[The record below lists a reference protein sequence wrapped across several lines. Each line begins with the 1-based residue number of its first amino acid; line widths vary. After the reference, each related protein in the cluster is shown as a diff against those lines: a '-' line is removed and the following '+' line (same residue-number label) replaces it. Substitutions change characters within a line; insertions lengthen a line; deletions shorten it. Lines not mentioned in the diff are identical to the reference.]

1 MRYSIQAA
9 GEVDDASRPKAPA
22 AGGVSATTPAQG
34 QLLESHQ
41 RELQALGAELRRAR
55 EARNLSQ
62 QALAERLRL
71 GQDQLRALEEG
82 DTRRLPELVFVIA
95 QLRRV
100 AGALELDLDD
110 KLAELR
116 GRPTAAPPPTA
127 PAPTP
132 SSAPAALRT
141 SRPLPL
147 PATSLTPASPASREG
162 GQATRPPSARPPLW
176 RVGALLALPALALA
190 LTLGL
195 GRRGPQPQP
204 TTSSAPSPT
213 ANAAGPSPTNK
224 PVMPWQGN
232 PTDTALPSSRAS
244 TVGVPSAKASPASLQ
259 LQANEASW
267 LEVRNGRGEVLFQ
280 GSFQGERRFPLQ
292 GGLRLLPGRPDLIAV
307 ASEGQPARKLGPI
320 YAVVWYSFP
329 ATASA
334 SQSPAGSDGQP
345 AAATTPEL
353 ATP

>member
-1 MRYSIQAA
+1 MSHAIQAA

-34 QLLESHQ
+34 QLLDSHQ
-41 RELQALGAELRRAR
+41 SELQALGAELRRAR

-71 GQDQLRALEEG
+71 GQEQLRALEDG

-116 GRPTAAPPPTA
+116 GRPTAA
-127 PAPTP
+127 APTP

-176 RVGALLALPALALA
+176 LVGALLALPALALA

-213 ANAAGPSPTNK
+213 ANTAGPSPTNK

-244 TVGVPSAKASPASLQ
+244 TVSVPSPKASPAGLH
-259 LQANEASW
+259 LQAKEASW
-267 LEVRNGRGEVLFQ
+267 LEVRNGSGEVLFR

-292 GGLRLLPGRPDLIAV
+292 AGLRLLPGRPDLIDV
-307 ASEGQPARKLGPI
+307 ASEGQTARKLGPI
-320 YAVVWYSFP
+320 SAVVWYSFP

-345 AAATTPEL
+345 AAATPEL